1 MKFETCVN
9 DHGEPP
15 EGVPVWCIEV
25 EPTWQMGLQLL
36 GEILA
41 LVVIVYLTHVFA
53 RWWKTRR
60 NQRRRQKEELN
71 RKWP

>member
-1 MKFETCVN
+1 
-9 DHGEPP
+9 
-15 EGVPVWCIEV
+15 
-25 EPTWQMGLQLL
+25 MGLQLL

-60 NQRRRQKEELN
+60 NQRRRQQEELN